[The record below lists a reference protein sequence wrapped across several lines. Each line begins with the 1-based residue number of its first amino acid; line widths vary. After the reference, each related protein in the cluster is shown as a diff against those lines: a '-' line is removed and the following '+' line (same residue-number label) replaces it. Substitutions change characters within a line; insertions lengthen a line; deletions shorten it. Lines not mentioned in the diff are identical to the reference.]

1 MKPTHSDKDRRYEER
16 LKEAENTLKGQIR
29 KLENRVSEL
38 QRLNDDFLHQK
49 VKWDAYSGYLQQRFL
64 QTRAENTVRE
74 QKIRID
80 NMTNEQN
87 RINFENERNQESK
100 EELNR
105 QNTRLIIIINSFGFY
120 IRIFS
125 RLEKMSQLKAE
136 LAAKSA
142 EVNEC
147 RNNQTRL
154 ERQLQISLDQ
164 KAQV

>member
-1 MKPTHSDKDRRYEER
+1 M
-16 LKEAENTLKGQIR
+16 
-29 KLENRVSEL
+29 
-38 QRLNDDFLHQK
+38 
-49 VKWDAYSGYLQQRFL
+49 
-64 QTRAENTVRE
+64 RE